1 MSPVRGTHSLERGG
15 SWCSESEEGWK
26 DEEEGVSHLHQI
38 VSVVAMQWT
47 IVNKAEDVKGSGE
60 VSCSTRQ
67 GRWEETRTRQLR
79 LLTKAARH

>member
-38 VSVVAMQWT
+38 VSQLPGRRPLWRC
-47 IVNKAEDVKGSGE
+47 SGR
-60 VSCSTRQ
+60 SSIKTRMSKD
-67 GRWEETRTRQLR
+67 R
-79 LLTKAARH
+79 AS